1 MRALVTGGAGFIGS
15 HLTEALLAAGREVVV
30 LDDLST
36 GQLGNLAGVAGHPR
50 LEVVAGSVTDETL
63 VRKLVTGADLVY
75 HLAAAVGVRLILD
88 RPVATI
94 ETNIMGTETIL
105 RAALEGR
112 PRVVLASTSEVYGKN
127 DRVPLSEDD
136 DRLLGPTTK
145 SRWSYACSKAIDEFL
160 GLAYHREHGLPVT
173 IVRFFNTIGPRQT
186 GRYGMVVPR
195 FVRQALDGGP
205 ITVYGDGCQSR
216 CFTDVEDTVRATIA
230 LSLAPAAV
238 GEVFNVGT
246 THELTIR
253 TLAERVRAL
262 AGSDSPIVLVPYD
275 EAYQPGFEDLHR
287 RVPDIR
293 KAERVVGY
301 RPRVPL
307 DETLQR
313 VIGHLREHRP
323 QLGRR
328 APPRVRCL
336 GRLAQAAPVD
346 QEPLGLRGPDLLA
359 GPPRAGAGG
368 PLGAGIRPLLPPLGG
383 RVPDQRRGGRR
394 ARPGAPAEAAPP
406 RRLGPPARGDRA
418 GGVGSAS

>member
-15 HLTEALLAAGREVVV
+15 HLTEALLAGGHEVVV

-36 GQLGNLAGVAGHPR
+36 GQRGNLAAVEDHPR
-50 LEVVAGSVTDETL
+50 LEVVVGSVTDETL
-63 VRKLVTGADLVY
+63 VRKVVPGADVIY

-94 ETNIMGTETIL
+94 ETNIAGTEILL
-105 RAALEGR
+105 RAARERR

-160 GLAYHREHGLPVT
+160 GLAYHREYGLPVT

-195 FVRQALDGGP
+195 FVRQALDGDP
-205 ITVYGDGCQSR
+205 ITVYGDGRQSR

-230 LSLAPAAV
+230 LSLAPAAI

-246 THELTIR
+246 THELTIEA
-253 TLAERVRAL
+253 LAERVRAL
-262 AGSDSPIVLVPYD
+262 AGSDAPIVRVPYD
-275 EAYQPGFEDLHR
+275 EAYQPGFEDLQR

-293 KAERVVGY
+293 KAERVAGY
-301 RPRVPL
+301 RPRVSL

-313 VIGHLREHRP
+313 VIDHLRDTGH
-323 QLGRR
+323 
-328 APPRVRCL
+328 
-336 GRLAQAAPVD
+336 
-346 QEPLGLRGPDLLA
+346 
-359 GPPRAGAGG
+359 
-368 PLGAGIRPLLPPLGG
+368 
-383 RVPDQRRGGRR
+383 
-394 ARPGAPAEAAPP
+394 
-406 RRLGPPARGDRA
+406 
-418 GGVGSAS
+418 S